1 MSNFWNNL
9 FRVERDRS
17 GNVFYSFSGVDG
29 FANGTKYLDYSLTNP
44 VLLTIIALRSKLF
57 SQMKITHVNQSGTE
71 VQSSEVLKLLKSP
84 NYFQSQEDFL
94 YQLMWFMS
102 ATGNCYTYQLKT
114 TGNIPKAIYNLV
126 PSEIDLNGTE
136 KVNKFIITDK
146 DFKTLGEKEIIYK
159 LDGASYKLKL
169 SNIIPFY
176 DLANGMVKN
185 SFMQSESRLK
195 GLVKTLQNIDENIKS
210 KNVNLKMTQKYLVSN
225 KSTGNEAQIQQDD
238 RNDISK
244 KLGSQSIMI
253 TNAAIDAKHLV
264 SDMKRLYLD
273 EQFSNDALTCLLAF
287 EMSKD
292 VLNYFSNGASTYD
305 NKNIGLIQYIQNSI
319 QTDANMFVN
328 SLSQQFGLFENGEM
342 LKASFDHLPIMAQV
356 MKDKIDT
363 FKAFQETLKLS
374 IENNVV
380 SPGEAKQMT
389 NDFRLKI
396 GL

>member
-1 MSNFWNNL
+1 MSNFWSNL
-9 FRVERDRS
+9 FKVERDRS

-57 SQMKITHVNQSGTE
+57 SQMKIKHVNSSGIE
-71 VQSSEVLKLLKSP
+71 VQNSEVIKLLKSP

-94 YQLMWFMS
+94 FQLMWFMS
-102 ATGNCYTYQLKT
+102 ATGNCYTYQLKA

-146 DFKTLGEKEIIYK
+146 DFKALGEKEIIYK
-159 LDGASYKLKL
+159 LDGSSYKIKL

-176 DLANGMVKN
+176 DLANGMVEN

-195 GLVKTLQNIDENIKS
+195 GLVKTLQNIDENIKA

-273 EQFSNDALTCLLAF
+273 EQFSNDANTCLLAF

-292 VLNYFSNGASTYD
+292 VLNYFSSGASTYD
-305 NKNIGLIQYIQNSI
+305 NKNIGLIQYVQNSI
-319 QTDANMFVN
+319 QSDANMFVN

-342 LKASFDHLPIMAQV
+342 LTASYDHLPIMAEV
-356 MKDKIDT
+356 MKNKIDT

-374 IENNVV
+374 IENGTILQ
-380 SPGEAKQMT
+380 PEAQQMT